1 MTAILPPSTIS
12 LRTVAGTTTTTVE
25 WNGMEGGGVLN
36 GWWREAGYPFL
47 PFSSSSATFYE
58 PLSRPKEEG

>member
-25 WNGMEGGGVLN
+25 WNGMEGGVLN
-36 GWWREAGYPFL
+36 GWWRGGGITL
-47 PFSSSSATFYE
+47 SPFSSSSATFYE